1 MPGDETQ
8 VREALEALAGRLVT
22 NGTIRN
28 LRKLTGGAS
37 QQTWSLDLVAPPATE
52 GLILRRAGL
61 WTSGGSDQ
69 NIPLA
74 DEARLQDLLRN
85 AGVAVPGVRYVLAD
99 ADGLGEGYLME
110 RIDGEGNPFRIVNDE
125 RYATA
130 RQHLAWQCGE
140 ALGRIHTLATGALG
154 FLRAATPQA
163 EIERQREAYRRQG
176 PRRPVLELAL
186 RWLEDNCPPADTPV
200 LVHGDFRTANL
211 LVGTNGL
218 RAVID
223 WEMAHLG
230 DPMEDLGWICVNS
243 WRFGHSDLPV
253 GGFGTQE
260 ALFAGYESVTGRP
273 VDPEAV
279 RFWEVYGSL
288 KWGVICRM
296 MAASHRDGDGRGL
309 EPAVI
314 GRRASE
320 AEVDLLH
327 LLAPLNGRRNNA

>member
-8 VREALEALAGRLVT
+8 LREALEALAGRLAA
-22 NGTIRN
+22 GGSIHN
-28 LRKLTGGAS
+28 LCKLTGGAS
-37 QQTWSLDLVAPPATE
+37 QQTWSLDLVSPAGTE
-52 GLILRRAGL
+52 ALILRRAGY

-69 NIPLA
+69 NIALA
-74 DEARLQDLLRN
+74 DEARLQALLRE
-85 AGVAVPGVRYVLAD
+85 AGVEVPGVRYVLTD

-110 RIDGEGNPFRIVNDE
+110 RIDGEGNPFRIVNHE
-125 RYATA
+125 RYAGA
-130 RQHLAWQCGE
+130 RAHLARQCGE
-140 ALGRIHTLATGALG
+140 ALGRIHTLATGELG
-154 FLRAATPQA
+154 FLRATTPRD

-186 RWLEDNCPPADTPV
+186 RWLQDNCPPPGTPA

-211 LVGTNGL
+211 LVDPDGL

-243 WRFGHSDLPV
+243 WRFGHSHLPV
-253 GGFGTQE
+253 GGFGTRE

-273 VDPEAV
+273 VDPQAV

-296 MAASHRDGDGRGL
+296 MAASYRDGSGGGL

-314 GRRASE
+314 GRRTSE

-327 LLAPLNGRRNNA
+327 LLAPLSGRQDDA